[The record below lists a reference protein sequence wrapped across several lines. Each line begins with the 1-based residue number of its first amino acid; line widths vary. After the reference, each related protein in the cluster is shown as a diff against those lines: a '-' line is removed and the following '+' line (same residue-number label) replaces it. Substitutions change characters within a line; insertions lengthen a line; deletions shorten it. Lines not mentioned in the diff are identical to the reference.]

1 MAHSIIQQPDPK
13 FDLLF
18 ERGVD
23 APRELVWKAWT
34 TVQRKPAG
42 KQWPALSPVGC
53 LVDRQ
58 ELGNKQSL
66 RDACGQRLGFWP
78 T

>member
-18 ERGVD
+18 E
-23 APRELVWKAWT
+23 P
-34 TVQRKPAG
+34 G
-42 KQWPALSPVGC
+42 KQWPVPSPVGC

-66 RDACGQRLGFWP
+66 RDACGQRLGFWH